1 MVIFYILFFFV
12 EKGLGNDQGF
22 FEKKEKVKLK
32 LKFKDEGEDMERI
45 FNDIMVDLKKLIFL
59 DVNVKSKRLLIG
71 NKIM

>member
-1 MVIFYILFFFV
+1 MVIYYILFFFV

-45 FNDIMVDLKKLIFL
+45 FNDIMDDLKKLIFL

>member
-32 LKFKDEGEDMERI
+32 LKFKEEGEDMERI
-45 FNDIMVDLKKLIFL
+45 FNDIMEDLKKLIFL

>member
-45 FNDIMVDLKKLIFL
+45 FNNIMEDLKKLIFL

>member
-45 FNDIMVDLKKLIFL
+45 FNDIIEDLKKLIFL

>member
-1 MVIFYILFFFV
+1 MVTFYILFFFV

-45 FNDIMVDLKKLIFL
+45 FNDIMDDLKKLIFL

>member
-32 LKFKDEGEDMERI
+32 LKFKEEGEDMERI
-45 FNDIMVDLKKLIFL
+45 FNDIMDDLKKLIFL

>member
-45 FNDIMVDLKKLIFL
+45 FNDIMEDLKKLIFL

>member
-45 FNDIMVDLKKLIFL
+45 FNDIMDDLKKLIFL